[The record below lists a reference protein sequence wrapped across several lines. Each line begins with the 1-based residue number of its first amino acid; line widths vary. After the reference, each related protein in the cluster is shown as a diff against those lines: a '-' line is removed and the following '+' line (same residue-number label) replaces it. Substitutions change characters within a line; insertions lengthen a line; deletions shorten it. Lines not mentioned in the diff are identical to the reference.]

1 MAERKGGSKKNPVLH
16 IIQKDKDPI
25 DLELTPGASTI
36 GRVKANSVTITGDT
50 AISRQH
56 CKFERVPEGVFVSD
70 MGSSNGT
77 KVNGK
82 PIGTD
87 RVPIKDGDKV
97 QIGSTVATLDFPQ
110 PKKESR
116 RGPPPPAK
124 GAVARSD
131 GTVFGDGFVKCG
143 RCGNKI
149 SSKKKDPG
157 QKVGC
162 ARCRVVYTLP
172 DV

>member
-1 MAERKGGSKKNPVLH
+1 MADRKGGSKDTPILNIV
-16 IIQKDKDPI
+16 QKGKDPI
-25 DLELTPGASTI
+25 RFELTPGASTI

-56 CKFERVPEGVFVSD
+56 CKFERTPDGIFVSD

-77 KVNGK
+77 QVNGK
-82 PIGTD
+82 KIGED

-97 QIGSTVATLDFPQ
+97 QIGSTAITLEDPASRR
-110 PKKESR
+110 ESR
-116 RGPPPPAK
+116 RAPGGASR

-149 SSKKKDPG
+149 NSKKRKPG